1 MMNKLTIYKDN
12 KLINA
17 SYKLSLNEQ
26 RLILSCI
33 GQLKSSESLTSD
45 MWVEVSVSDYAKS
58 FNIDKKRAYIEL
70 KEIEEQLF
78 ERYVFINAEALP
90 KDIKHNF
97 NAKHKIKTRWVSH
110 VAYNVEEQKIA
121 IGFAPLIIPYLS
133 QLKKEF
139 TKYQLEHVSQ
149 MSSIYAIRIYEI
161 LAQHQFKDKKEVKI
175 SILDLREKLQIEN
188 KYPKFANIRQKVI
201 TPAMEQINKYSNF
214 KAEYF
219 PIKKSRKVDAIL
231 FKFSF
236 KEGQEAT
243 REPKN
248 NPKQHISEKEIIT
261 NARPGESYQ
270 QVRNRLT
277 GYT

>member
-1 MMNKLTIYKDN
+1 MNKLTIYKDN

-33 GQLKSSESLTSD
+33 GQLKSNESLTSN

-70 KEIEEQLF
+70 KKIEEQLF
-78 ERYVFINAEALP
+78 ERYVFIDADSLP
-90 KDIKHNF
+90 KDIKHSF
-97 NAKHKIKTRWVSH
+97 NSKHKIKTRWVSH
-110 VAYNVEEQKIA
+110 VAYSVEEQKIS

-139 TKYQLEHVSQ
+139 TKYQLEHVSK

-161 LAQHQFKDKKEVKI
+161 LAQHQFKNKKEVKI
-175 SILDLREKLQIEN
+175 SILDLREKLQIED
-188 KYPKFANIRQKVI
+188 KYPKFANIKQKVI
-201 TPAMEQINKYSNF
+201 TPAIEQINKYSNF
-214 KAEYF
+214 NAEYF

-243 REPKN
+243 RESKN
-248 NPKQHISEKEIIT
+248 NPNQHISEKYIVA
-261 NARPGESYQ
+261 NSRPGESYQ
-270 QVRNRLT
+270 QVRNRLA
-277 GYT
+277 GHI

>member
-1 MMNKLTIYKDN
+1 MGI
-12 KLINA
+12 
-17 SYKLSLNEQ
+17 
-26 RLILSCI
+26 
-33 GQLKSSESLTSD
+33 LKSNESLTSD

-97 NAKHKIKTRWVSH
+97 NANHKIKTRWVSH
-110 VAYNVEEQKIA
+110 VAYNVEEQKIS

-149 MSSIYAIRIYEI
+149 MSSIYAVRIYEI
-161 LAQHQFKDKKEVKI
+161 LAQHQFKDKKEVTI
-175 SILDLREKLQIEN
+175 SILDLREKLQIED
-188 KYPKFANIRQKVI
+188 KYPKFSSIKQKVI
-201 TPAMEQINKYSNF
+201 IPAIEQINKYSNF
-214 KAEYF
+214 NAEYI
-219 PIKKSRKVDAIL
+219 PIKKSRKVDALL

-243 REPKN
+243 RSSKN
-248 NPKQHISEKEIIT
+248 NPRQHPSEKDIIEH
-261 NARPGESYQ
+261 ARPGESRQ
-270 QVRNRLT
+270 QVRNRLAGNT
-277 GYT
+277 